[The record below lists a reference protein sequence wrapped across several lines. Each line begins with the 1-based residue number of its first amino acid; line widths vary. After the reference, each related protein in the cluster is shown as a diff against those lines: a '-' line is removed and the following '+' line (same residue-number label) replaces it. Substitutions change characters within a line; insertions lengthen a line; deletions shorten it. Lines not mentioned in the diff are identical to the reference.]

1 MVAAIEGADA
11 LVVEVA
17 VVVLAMLA
25 SVPVI
30 LVSVPVVLVSVL
42 VIEAW
47 NLVEKLFL
55 FLRYSTHSQTTHT
68 SLLLV

>member
-1 MVAAIEGADA
+1 MVAAIEVADA

-17 VVVLAMLA
+17 VV
-25 SVPVI
+25 VI

>member
-1 MVAAIEGADA
+1 MVAAIEVADA

-55 FLRYSTHSQTTHT
+55 FLR
-68 SLLLV
+68 